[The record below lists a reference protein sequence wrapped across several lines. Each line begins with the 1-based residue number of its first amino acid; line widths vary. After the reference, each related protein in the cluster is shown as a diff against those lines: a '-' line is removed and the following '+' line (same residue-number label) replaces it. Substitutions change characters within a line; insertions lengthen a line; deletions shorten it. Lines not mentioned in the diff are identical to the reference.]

1 MVIDTA
7 KNGTQTKRFINV
19 NQIQQVYQ
27 RDQDVI
33 IDLIDYTEICII
45 NQHLDVFMD
54 RFI

>member
-1 MVIDTA
+1 MVIDTD
-7 KNGTQTKRFINV
+7 KTGKQTKRFINV

-33 IDLIDYTEICII
+33 IDLIDYTEICIV